1 MRISLIALMLMSL
14 GEMAALVCIYLV
26 SAATLAGMEEA
37 VPRFFHS
44 MGALIVAV
52 ANIWIFSEAV
62 RGMNER
68 GNNRRK
74 EDPTC

>member
-1 MRISLIALMLMSL
+1 MRITLIALMLMSL
-14 GEMAALVCIYLV
+14 GEMAALVAYV
-26 SAATLAGMEEA
+26 TLAGMEEA
-37 VPRFFHS
+37 VPRFFHTI
-44 MGALIVAV
+44 GALIVAV

-74 EDPTC
+74 EDVC